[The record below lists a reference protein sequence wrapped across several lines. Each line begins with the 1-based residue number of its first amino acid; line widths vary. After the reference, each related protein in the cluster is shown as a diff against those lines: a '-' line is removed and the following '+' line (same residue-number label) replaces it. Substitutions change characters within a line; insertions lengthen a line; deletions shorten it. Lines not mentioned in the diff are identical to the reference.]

1 MKKKFLFAFIV
12 IAVNVVVFGAIN
24 ASAATSGN
32 YTYSIYNGEATI
44 TDCNTSISGRITI
57 PSKLGGY
64 PVTSIGDNAFQNCI
78 YLKSITIPNGVT
90 NIGEYAFSFCYML
103 TNISIP
109 DSVTHIGCGAFSYNG
124 YSDNLANWEN
134 NALYIG
140 NHLISASVSG
150 SYKIK
155 DGTITIADYAFN
167 SCTSLTSVSMPDS
180 VRSIGEHAFSYCG
193 KLTTITIPDSVT
205 SIGAAAFCNCSKLT
219 NIIIPDGVTNISKNA
234 FEYCSNLTDV
244 TIPNSVTK
252 IEQYAFGDCSSLT
265 SINLPDGVKSI
276 GMYAFRDCENLKSIT
291 FTDSVTSIG
300 EAAFDKCFRL
310 KDIYYNGTESKW
322 SKISIHGYNN
332 TYLKNATKHYFSYVT
347 LIDENG
353 NEMGVTKWELNTSVD
368 TSWLEQKNGYTI
380 RLYTDEEC
388 TNEFDVNT
396 PFVKSIVLYLRY
408 VLNQYTIRF
417 IDEDG
422 TLLKEEKVSHGEN
435 IISPEISDK
444 AEYYVFE
451 RWQNYNDGMT
461 ATNNLTF
468 KAVFKYKIYSINVE
482 GLSEPIN
489 VAYNSN
495 FFIEP
500 QKKDDYHYFVGYF
513 TEKSGKGTKLTNE
526 HGESLNAYNVVG
538 NLNAYPYFYEGYMN
552 KIELQGLSA
561 AMPGDTIIQNAIFAT
576 EKNAFYLTATVKYP
590 RFLNFKTIKGVDFV
604 EASKNSEKIVGEYK
618 YLDITCI
625 YDYDGNFVDI
635 NKNYIPFEI
644 EFDIAKNTP
653 IGNVEISLENVVLI
667 GDDYYDIAEVVKCIL
682 EIKPKLAESI
692 EIIGA
697 SEFDSATQF
706 TAVVSPDYTTDKSVV
721 WSVND
726 ESVATITQDGTVT
739 PIKKGTVIVIAT
751 AKDGSEVFA
760 TKEVTVVSHAKINE
774 LDFGDGV
781 TLSTFNPNIRKY
793 TVYVK
798 EDATTIT
805 LTPTYTTGGV
815 LRANGSGIWLSGES
829 KDFELEENGVT
840 TITLNRDNVTDMT
853 NSIYT
858 IEVVKLEG
866 TKTEVSEDKK
876 SFTITP
882 INIENGKTV
891 ILALYNGDR
900 FVEMQ
905 SSVYT
910 GEAIPFTTT
919 KAYTK
924 AKVFVWDDLKTLSP
938 VCEAE
943 IVK

>member
-1 MKKKFLFAFIV
+1 MKKKFLLAVMV
-12 IAVNVVVFGAIN
+12 IAISIIAFAAIN

-44 TDCNTSISGRITI
+44 TDFNTSISGQITI
-57 PSKLGGY
+57 PNKLGGY
-64 PVTSIGDNAFQNCI
+64 PVTSIGDGAFEDCR
-78 YLKSITIPNGVT
+78 YLTSVTIPNGVT
-90 NIGEYAFSFCYML
+90 SIGEYAFYGCINL
-103 TNISIP
+103 TIINIP
-109 DSVTHIGCGAFSYNG
+109 DSVTSIGYKALTHNG
-124 YSDNLANWEN
+124 YSNNLTNWEN
-134 NALYIG
+134 NVLYIG

-150 SYKIK
+150 SYTIK
-155 DGTITIADYAFN
+155 EGTITIADYAFYERIG
-167 SCTSLTSVSMPDS
+167 LTRIS
-180 VRSIGEHAFSYCG
+180 
-193 KLTTITIPDSVT
+193 IPDSVK
-205 SIGAAAFCNCSKLT
+205 SIGEWAFYGCRIN
-219 NIIIPDGVTNISKNA
+219 N
-234 FEYCSNLTDV
+234 V
-244 TIPNSVTK
+244 TIPNSVKSIGEIAFGNCKSLTN
-252 IEQYAFGDCSSLT
+252 IIILDGVTSIPQNLFENCSNLTDITLPNSVTSIGGYAFNGCSSLT

-276 GMYAFRDCENLKSIT
+276 GMRAFQNCKKLNNIT
-291 FTDSVTSIG
+291 FTDSVTSIR
-300 EAAFDKCFRL
+300 EAAFDNCSSL
-310 KDIYYNGTESKW
+310 KHIYYNGTESKW
-322 SKISIHGYNN
+322 NEIYIHGYNN
-332 TYLKNATKHYFSYVT
+332 TYLINATRHCFSYVT

-353 NEMGVTKWELNTSVD
+353 NKLGVNQWELNTSID
-368 TSWLEQKNGYTI
+368 TSWIEQKNGHTI
-380 RLYTDEEC
+380 HLYTDKEC
-388 TNEFDVNT
+388 TSEFNINS
-396 PFVKSIVLYLRY
+396 PFAKNIVLYFKY

-417 IDEDG
+417 VDEDG
-422 TLLKEEKVSHGEN
+422 TVLKEEKVDHGAT
-435 IISPEISDK
+435 IIPPQISDK

-451 RWQNYNDGMT
+451 CWQNYNDGMT

-468 KAVFKYKIYSINVE
+468 KAVFKYKIYSIKAE

-513 TEKSGKGTKLTNE
+513 TEKGGKGTKLTNE
-526 HGESLNAYNVVG
+526 HGESLNVYNVVG

-552 KIELQGLSA
+552 KMALQGLST
-561 AMPGDTIIQNAIFAT
+561 AMPGDTITQNAIFAT

-590 RFLNFKTIKGVDFV
+590 RFLNFRNIKGIDFI
-604 EASKNSEKIVGEYK
+604 EASKNSEKVVGEYK

-625 YDYDGNFVDI
+625 YDYEGNFVDI

-644 EFDIAKNTP
+644 EFDIAKNSP
-653 IGNVEISLENVVLI
+653 IGNVEISLKNVVLI
-667 GDDYYDIAEVVKCIL
+667 GDDYYDIAEVVNCIL

-760 TKEVTVVSHAKINE
+760 TKEVTVVSYAKINE

-798 EDATTIT
+798 EEATTIT

-858 IEVVKLEG
+858 IEVVRFEG

-882 INIENGKTV
+882 INVESGKTV
-891 ILALYNGDR
+891 ILALYNEEQ

-905 SSVYT
+905 SAVYA
-910 GEAIPFTTT
+910 GEAVPFTTT

-924 AKVFVWDDLKTLSP
+924 AKVFVWNDLKALTP